1 MRPRRLLL
9 WSALLAASLAL
20 HFALSWQAGR
30 ELGLPGRGEREQ
42 ASVAEIRLAPQPPE
56 PEREELVFEE
66 PPALVPPAVLLAST
80 AAVAPP
86 PNVNLALRA
95 AAGAGSEMPMPA
107 PAQGFGLQQAR
118 GMGAAGFGTGIG
130 NGLSNSSNRFAAY
143 VQGLRDTGLDVV
155 FVIDATGSMDWVLA
169 EVRKRVADIA
179 DATRSLVPLTRFGVV
194 AYRDRDDPRFV
205 VREQPLT
212 FSLAKLARFVEAL
225 RAEGGGSWQEAVDAG
240 LEAALNRAGWRPGA
254 KRVVLLIGDAP
265 PHEKDMERTL
275 ALAREFARVGG
286 EISVLDVSNDANPA
300 LIEASLGRKVNRA
313 LYRERPMLQYESIAE
328 AGGGTAATMDGD
340 IRIARQLVSLI
351 MGGQFSAEMS
361 LLLESVK
368 LRVTVALC
376 SRAASAAG
384 TAPARAMTATAECSD
399 GRQRRSGFIRRSFRG
414 GRAGSRAPPGRVA
427 GCRAAARDRG
437 ARRARR
443 IRAADR

>member
-1 MRPRRLLL
+1 MRTRRLLL
-9 WSALLAASLAL
+9 WSALLAGSLAL
-20 HFALSWQAGR
+20 HLALSWQAGR
-30 ELGLPGRGEREQ
+30 ELELPGAGTRGQ
-42 ASVAEIRLAPQPPE
+42 ASVTEIRLAPRPPPDELEELQFEQPPE
-56 PEREELVFEE
+56 LEV
-66 PPALVPPAVLLAST
+66 PAVLVAST
-80 AAVAPP
+80 AAVPPP

-95 AAGAGSEMPMPA
+95 AAGAGREMPMPA
-107 PAQGFGLQQAR
+107 PPQGFGLQQR

-155 FVIDATGSMDWVLA
+155 FVIDATGSMDWVLE

-194 AYRDRDDPRFV
+194 AYRDRDDPEFV

-212 FSLAKLARFVEAL
+212 FSLAKLARFLDAL

-240 LEAALNRAGWRPGA
+240 LEAAVNHAGWRPGA

-265 PHEKDMERTL
+265 PHEQHMERTL
-275 ALAREFARVGG
+275 ALARELARAGG

-313 LYRERPMLQYESIAE
+313 LYRDRPMLQYESIAE
-328 AGGGTAATMDGD
+328 AGGGAAATMDGD
-340 IRIARQLVSLI
+340 IHITRQLVSLI

-361 LLLESVK
+361 MLLEG
-368 LRVTVALC
+368 L
-376 SRAASAAG
+376 
-384 TAPARAMTATAECSD
+384 
-399 GRQRRSGFIRRSFRG
+399 
-414 GRAGSRAPPGRVA
+414 
-427 GCRAAARDRG
+427 
-437 ARRARR
+437 
-443 IRAADR
+443 

>member
-169 EVRKRVADIA
+169 EVRKRVADIT

-194 AYRDRDDPRFV
+194 AYRDRDDPGFV

-275 ALAREFARVGG
+275 ALAREFASAGG

-361 LLLESVK
+361 LLLEG
-368 LRVTVALC
+368 L
-376 SRAASAAG
+376 
-384 TAPARAMTATAECSD
+384 
-399 GRQRRSGFIRRSFRG
+399 
-414 GRAGSRAPPGRVA
+414 
-427 GCRAAARDRG
+427 
-437 ARRARR
+437 
-443 IRAADR
+443 